1 MHFPKPIFPFLLSAA
16 VLLGGCAYKIEIR
29 QGSDQLLERFDDL
42 QVGMTREQVVRLLG
56 ESATPRLFRDNA
68 LLYVYQERP
77 SGFRTSVQ
85 RRSVELVFDDGDVL
99 REINIL
105 QDDFVESAEGA
116 AAAEDAAEDAAD
128 AKKPWQWW
136 KWGSAD
142 DEDAP
147 GDDG

>member
-1 MHFPKPIFPFLLSAA
+1 MHFSKPIFSFLLSAA

-29 QGSDQLLERFDDL
+29 QGNDRLLEHFDDL
-42 QVGMTREQVVRLLG
+42 KVGMTREQVVGLLG
-56 ESATPRLFRDNA
+56 DSSTPRLFRDNT

-85 RRSVELVFDDGDVL
+85 RRSVELIFDDGDRL
-99 REINIL
+99 REINL
-105 QDDFVESAEGA
+105 LHDDFAESADD
-116 AAAEDAAEDAAD
+116 AAAENAAD
-128 AKKPWQWW
+128 AETPWQWW
-136 KWGSAD
+136 PWGAAD